1 MPIKDLQEKYGNTTN
16 TRSLMNKAICAECVG
31 GSELLDA
38 MRFVASKRNY
48 SPNWATLYELLNK
61 VRDAMTADVAK
72 RYDFKTARESDA
84 PNGN

>member
-31 GSELLDA
+31 ASELLA
-38 MRFVASKRNY
+38 AIQFVSHRRDRSA
-48 SPNWATLYELLNK
+48 NWAKIYELLNK

-72 RYDFKTARESDA
+72 RYDFKTTRESDA
-84 PNGN
+84 TNGN

>member
-31 GSELLDA
+31 ASELLA
-38 MRFVASKRNY
+38 AIQFASNRRER
-48 SPNWATLYELLNK
+48 SQNWATLYELLNK

-84 PNGN
+84 TNGN